1 MQMKDRKSPSRRA
14 SSESRYSLMEFMAEF
29 SDDEACLQR
38 LWRDRYS
45 ADGTNAHCSKCEAV
59 RPFHRYGTK
68 QQRQS
73 WTCTACGHHVHPT
86 AGTIYHK
93 SSTSLHLWFYAMYLM
108 TSTRCGI
115 SAKQLERELGV
126 TYKTAWRTF
135 NKIRSLLDEEIR
147 DLSGEVETDETFYGG
162 KYKNKHANKKKPN
175 THGPHGSE
183 KQPIWG
189 AMERGGRVVAC
200 VVPDTKGATLIPNVI
215 ERVMPRSTVY
225 SDEAYAYDPLKGLGF
240 QHKRVHH
247 AAKIYVEG
255 NVHVNSLEG
264 FWSLLKRGIGGV
276 YHSVSAKHLQ
286 SYVSEYA
293 WRYNHRN
300 DRRAQ
305 FDTLLVRAAKP

>member
-29 SDDEACLQR
+29 AYDEACLQR

-45 ADGTNAHCSKCEAV
+45 SDGTNALCPKCKAM
-59 RPFHRYGTK
+59 RAFHRYETK

-73 WTCTACGHHVHPT
+73 WTCAACGHHLHPT

-126 TYKTAWRTF
+126 TYKTAWRIF

-147 DLSGEVETDETFYGG
+147 DLAGEVETDETYFGG
-162 KYKNKHANKKKPN
+162 KNNNKHANKKSPHA
-175 THGPHGSE
+175 HGPDGSD
-183 KQPIWG
+183 KQSIWG
-189 AMERGGRVVAC
+189 AMERGGRVVA
-200 VVPDTKGATLIPNVI
+200 VVAPDTKKATLLPHVI

-255 NVHVNSLEG
+255 DVHVNSLEG

-305 FDTLLVRAAKP
+305 FDTLLVRTARP